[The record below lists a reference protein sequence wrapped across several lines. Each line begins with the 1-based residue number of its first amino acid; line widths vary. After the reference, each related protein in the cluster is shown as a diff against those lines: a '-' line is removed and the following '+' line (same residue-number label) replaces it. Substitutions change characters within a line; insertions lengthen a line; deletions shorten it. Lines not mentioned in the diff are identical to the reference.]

1 MKCSVERGARD
12 RESEMEVMIEERQKA
27 EFGVHAMK
35 VVFWGGEQSFEMAD
49 RMASLA
55 ASELVFKRDDR
66 ATLTR
71 ENLFKSGLRKA
82 LHVRKFVLDLHLSD
96 REALMLRVFVDERSY
111 ADLHWNM
118 FIPALEGQAAKEQQD
133 YWLPLA
139 RSMKIIGCYAQ
150 TELGHGSNVRGI
162 ETTATFNQAKDEFT
176 LESPTITST
185 KWWPGGLGKVATH
198 ALVQAR
204 LILGK
209 EDYGIHAFIVQVRDL
224 EDHIPLPGIIV
235 GDIGTKYGNGG
246 NNTVDNGFLRFNS
259 VCIPR
264 KNMLMRIS
272 TVTKEGEYKRSKVP
286 PQILYG
292 AMVTA
297 REIIISEAAINLSRA
312 VTIAVRYSAVRRQFG
327 ATEGT
332 SEQQV
337 LNYVTQQQRLFPL
350 LAAVYAFQFA
360 AQWLRRLYEDV
371 EKRLKD
377 NDFSTMPEVHSCTAG
392 LKALTTS
399 VTAAGI
405 EECRKLCGGHGY
417 LCTSGLPE
425 LYAAYLPS
433 CTYEGENII
442 LFREVGRILLRTFL
456 DAQKGVPST
465 GTTAYVSMSNS
476 VNAKN
481 CAVIEGKD
489 FLNEAVILCAFESRS
504 IRLIERCAKNVQQA
518 TDFQTGLEEYADD
531 IVEMAQAHCQLIVL
545 SKFVD
550 KLQED
555 IPGSHVKE
563 QLQVLYYLYA
573 LSLMKQHLG
582 EFLCTGYLTRAQANL
597 AQQQLLHLFS
607 KVRPNAVALVDSFN
621 HTDHFLGS
629 ALGCYDGD
637 AYNRLYKAAW
647 TNPLNES
654 AVTDGYHDYLRPI
667 LTQHFASSKL

>member
-1 MKCSVERGARD
+1 
-12 RESEMEVMIEERQKA
+12 MEVLIEERQKA
-27 EFGVHAMK
+27 EFDVRAMK
-35 VVFWGGEQSFEMAD
+35 VVFWGGDESFEMAQ
-49 RMASLA
+49 RLASLA
-55 ASELVFKRDDR
+55 ASDPVFKRDDR
-66 ATLTR
+66 ATLIR
-71 ENLFKSGLRKA
+71 EHLIKSGLKKA
-82 LHVRKFVLDLHLSD
+82 LHVRKLVLEHCLSD
-96 REALMLRVFVDERSY
+96 REAFMLRVFVDERSY

-118 FIPALEGQAAKEQQD
+118 FIPALEGQATKEQQE

-150 TELGHGSNVRGI
+150 TELGHGSNVKGI
-162 ETTATFNQAKDEFT
+162 ETTATFNQAKDEFI

-198 ALVQAR
+198 ALIQAR
-204 LILGK
+204 LLLGK

-224 EDHIPLPGIIV
+224 ENHIPLPGIIV

-246 NNTVDNGFLRFNS
+246 NNTIDNGFLRFDS

-272 TVTKEGEYKRSKVP
+272 EVTNEGKYKKSDIP

-327 ATEGT
+327 ASEGMP
-332 SEQQV
+332 EEQV

-360 AQWLRRLYEDV
+360 AQWLRWLYEDV
-371 EKRLKD
+371 QKRLQE
-377 NDFSTMPEVHSCTAG
+377 NDFSTLPEVHSCTAG

-417 LCTSGLPE
+417 LCASGLPE

-442 LFREVGRILLRTFL
+442 LFREVGRILLRTFF
-456 DAQKGVPST
+456 DSQKGVTAT
-465 GTTAYVSMSNS
+465 GTTAYVSMSNKLN
-476 VNAKN
+476 VQN

-489 FLNEAVILCAFESRS
+489 FLNEAVLLHAFESRS
-504 IRLIERCAKNVQQA
+504 LRLIQRCAKKIQQA
-518 TDFQTGLEEYADD
+518 MDFQAGLEAYADD
-531 IVEMAQAHCQLIVL
+531 IVEMAQAHCHLIVI
-545 SKFVD
+545 SKFFD
-550 KLQED
+550 RLQEE
-555 IPGSHVKE
+555 IPGSRVKE
-563 QLQVLYYLYA
+563 QLQMLYYLYA
-573 LSLMKQHLG
+573 VSLMKQHVG
-582 EFLCTGYLTRAQANL
+582 EFLSTGYLTRAQANL
-597 AQQQLLHLFS
+597 VREQLHFLFS
-607 KVRPNAVALVDSFN
+607 KVRPNAIALVDSFN

-637 AYNRLYKAAW
+637 VYSRLYKAAW
-647 TNPLNES
+647 NNPLNDT
-654 AVTDGYHDYLRPI
+654 AVTDGYSDYIRPI
-667 LTQHFASSKL
+667 LTQQLGFSKL